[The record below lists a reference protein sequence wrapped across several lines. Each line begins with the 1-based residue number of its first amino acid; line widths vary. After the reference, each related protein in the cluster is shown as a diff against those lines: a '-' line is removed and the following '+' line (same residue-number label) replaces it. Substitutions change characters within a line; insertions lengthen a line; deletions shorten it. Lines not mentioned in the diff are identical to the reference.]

1 MQKIVNVIAL
11 SSGVVSAAVIGLGI
25 FTYVQRDQLIDS
37 VKSKVMDA
45 VSDALPGAIGGSLPS
60 TTGLP
65 TAPNAAPAAPVAP
78 SGPPLGL

>member
-65 TAPNAAPAAPVAP
+65 TAPNAAPAAP

>member
-45 VSDALPGAIGGSLPS
+45 VSDALPGAIGGSLP
-60 TTGLP
+60 LQL
-65 TAPNAAPAAPVAP
+65 VFQQHLKLHLQH
-78 SGPPLGL
+78 PLHL